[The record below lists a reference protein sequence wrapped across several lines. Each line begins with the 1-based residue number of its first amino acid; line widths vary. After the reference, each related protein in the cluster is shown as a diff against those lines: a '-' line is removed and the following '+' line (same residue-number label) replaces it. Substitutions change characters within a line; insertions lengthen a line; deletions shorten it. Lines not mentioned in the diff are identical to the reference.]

1 MIVVEHRGVLLLHL
15 QDRIAI
21 LLGGQEVARAV
32 AARCQN
38 LVLDAANRANVT
50 VRINRAGTRHVAA
63 VGVAA
68 GVLVC
73 QQGALT
79 QLIHRAEG
87 QHQARAR
94 AAHAVQVVLHL
105 RRQIVALLQ
114 ADAHDP
120 AVALGRTHRVQRHR
134 ALLAVALNR
143 HLNRRAVRG
152 VYRLRH
158 VFEGGDLLV
167 PHLQEAV
174 AALQHA
180 RCGRTLDGRVHQH
193 LLGHLHLQVTHGR
206 DLRLSLRISHLR
218 AGRRRRL
225 LMTHVRVQGVG
236 GHHEA
241 TVAVKSQPPVE
252 SLRAGQLSV
261 RAARHRHRGHVEL
274 AVGLIAGGARNL
286 DDVLILVGAEHV
298 KERAGAFL
306 HVRAGQDKRT
316 GQQRAG
322 RHGAHGTQVQAAL
335 AATRSVLT
343 AMS

>member
-1 MIVVEHRGVLLLHL
+1 MVIVEHRGVLLLHL

-21 LLGGQEVARAV
+21 LLGCQEVARTV
-32 AARCQN
+32 AARRQN
-38 LVLDAANRANVT
+38 LVLDAANRANIT
-50 VRINRAGTRHVAA
+50 VRINRAGARHVAA

-68 GVLVC
+68 GILVC
-73 QQGALT
+73 QQGALA

-143 HLNRRAVRG
+143 HLNRRAVRS
-152 VYRLRH
+152 VHRLQR
-158 VFEGGDLLV
+158 VFEGGNLLV

-180 RCGRTLDGRVHQH
+180 RRGRTLNGRVHQH

-206 DLRLSLRISHLR
+206 DLRLRLRIGHLR
-218 AGRRRRL
+218 AGLGRGRL
-225 LMTHVRVQGVG
+225 VAHVRVQGVG
-236 GHHEA
+236 GHYETA
-241 TVAVKSQPPVE
+241 VAVKSQPPVE
-252 SLRAGQLSV
+252 SLRARQLSV
-261 RAARHRHRGHVEL
+261 RAARHRHRGHIEL
-274 AVGLIAGGARNL
+274 AVGLIAGGARNF

-298 KERAGAFL
+298 KERSGALL

-316 GQQRAG
+316 GQQRTG
-322 RHGAHGTQVQAAL
+322 RHGAHGTQVEAAL
-335 AATRSVLT
+335 AATRSALT